1 MKKTSP
7 LSYLKD
13 EIKNKVKGTVFLRV
27 EVNTLFVHIYRD
39 RNPIA
44 LVIPLDSTGIN
55 YSNANLYA
63 RQVLIL
69 YEKTVLGMYFN

>member
-7 LSYLKD
+7 LSFLKE
-13 EIKNKVKGTVFLRV
+13 EIKKKVKGTVFLRV
-27 EVNTLFVHIYRD
+27 EGSSLFVHIYRD

-44 LVIPLDSTGIN
+44 LVVPIVGTEIN
-55 YSNANLYA
+55 YFNATYYA
-63 RQVLIL
+63 KEVLTL